1 MADLMF
7 RKGLLAN
14 LPATYTE
21 GAISITTD
29 VPGMYIDLADKRIR
43 IGDFVSVANLDAMV
57 ENAEKYGYSTNTL
70 FYAEAENV
78 LCKIVEGE
86 NGPQFQQINSTE
98 EIETAIE
105 SINGSLTTIGQEMDA
120 VEGRLDVLE
129 GDENTA
135 GSVKAAVKAEADRA
149 KGVEESL
156 QDQIDAITGSG
167 EEGDANT
174 IAGLNKKINDL
185 DTAYKAA
192 DSAITGRLDG
202 HDTKIGDLE
211 TALTET
217 GSTGSKIKANADA
230 IAVLNGDG
238 EGSVAKAVADAKS
251 DLQGKLDTLSGT
263 VNGHTS
269 ELAGL
274 TTTTGQHTTDITEL
288 KGKVNTLETHAS
300 AYEAKVNTLVDQ
312 MAVVNG
318 ADTVSGSIA
327 EAKKAAATAQA
338 AATAAQGKADSNGEA
353 IVEINE
359 ALEVINGAATV
370 AGSIAEAKAAA
381 DAAQGDV
388 DALEELIGSIPASS
402 TAATVIAYVDEKAA
416 AASGSA
422 AAVQGNLD
430 KAVEDISKNTK
441 AISDMDAAY
450 KAADEKHT
458 QDIAKN
464 AEDIA
469 KNAEDIAKEIK
480 DRGDA
485 ISGLSATLTK
495 AIQDEAARA
504 DAEEKDI
511 RTDFALADAQTLADA
526 KDYADSKL
534 AAADA
539 MKFKGSVGIAED
551 GSSLALPTTGVE
563 AGWTYV
569 VAAEKLTVDGVV
581 YHAGDLVVADKDQ
594 GEDAVY
600 AGGWTHVKTGYDA
613 QHEATLAADG
623 NAIKLTSHVGTD
635 LGSVAISAKA
645 GSNLVVE
652 NVDGGLVLSMAWG
665 EF

>member
-129 GDENTA
+129 GEGE
-135 GSVKAAVKAEADRA
+135 GSVAAAVKAEKDRA
-149 KGVEESL
+149 EGIEKSL
-156 QDQIDAITGSG
+156 QDQIDAITGTG
-167 EEGDANT
+167 EDGDATT
-174 IAGLNKKINDL
+174 IAGLNAKISEL

-217 GSTGSKIKANADA
+217 GSIGSKIKANADA
-230 IAVLNGDG
+230 IAVLNGGADVD
-238 EGSVAKAVADAKS
+238 GSVAKAVADAKS

-269 ELAGL
+269 ELVGL
-274 TTTTGQHTTDITEL
+274 TTTSGQHTEAIGTL
-288 KGKVNTLETHAS
+288 QGKVNTLETHAS
-300 AYEAKVNTLVDQ
+300 TYEAKVNTLEGQ

-318 ADTVSGSIA
+318 TGDGSIA
-327 EAKKAAATAQA
+327 QAKQAGVDAKAAAD
-338 AATAAQGKADSNGEA
+338 AAQGKADANEEA
-353 IVEINE
+353 IGEINE

-381 DAAQGDV
+381 DAAQGDA
-388 DALEELIGSIPASS
+388 DALEELIGSIPASA
-402 TAATVIAYVDEKAA
+402 TAKTVIAYVDEKAA

-422 AAVQGNLD
+422 AAVQANLD
-430 KAVEDISKNTK
+430 KAVEDIGKNTQ
-441 AISDMDAAY
+441 AISDMDTAY

-464 AEDIA
+464 AEDIG
-469 KNAEDIAKEIK
+469 KNAEAIAKEIK

-485 ISGLSATLTK
+485 ISALSATLTK

-511 RTDFALADAQTLADA
+511 RADFALADQQTLADA

-581 YHAGDLVVADKDQ
+581 YHAGDLVVANADQ
-594 GEDAVY
+594 GEEAVY

-623 NAIKLTSHVGTD
+623 TAIKLTSHVGTD
-635 LGSVAISAKA
+635 LGSVAISAKE